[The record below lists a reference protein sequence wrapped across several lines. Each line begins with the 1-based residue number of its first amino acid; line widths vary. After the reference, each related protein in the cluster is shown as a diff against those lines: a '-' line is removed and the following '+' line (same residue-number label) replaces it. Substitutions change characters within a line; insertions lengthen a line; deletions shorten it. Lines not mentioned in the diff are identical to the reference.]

1 MSYTIYKSTSGLI
14 AQPGRSV
21 STFPSGL
28 VRVEQTYL
36 GLTSN
41 AAANRAALA
50 IGNNMPDGNSSPCL
64 DGLKIFPEVQEVRRE
79 DGFTEYKVCAYG
91 RVNSIGNKTFSKELG
106 IQGFYANFAPS
117 NGAVSEQLDYS
128 LQVTCDALVWKFVA
142 PKTASPDVRISDAL
156 RVYRL
161 NGQALLTVPIAE
173 FFSTAYLAGTNKPT
187 QVAIPQTSTI
197 TLAECQNYGH
207 VDEWTV
213 CYKAIPSVVSL
224 GNWQRTAAPS
234 KPADYDGVFSYKSP
248 GPNIWPG
255 QISLLDVERN
265 GSEVITVVSAKNNS
279 TTLTATAAATFLGGT
294 AHVQDNRLYYTPPSP
309 VGPAPVT
316 VMDSPTPPAPIE
328 FVTGKFTFRRRLKEV
343 RQDSSNRYYDYVW
356 DIQEVFE
363 NFEVIVAN
371 ENNQESSYAVQIKFA
386 EFENAS

>member
-1 MSYTIYKSTSGLI
+1 MSYTIYKSTSALI
-14 AQPGRSV
+14 AQAGRSV

-36 GLTSN
+36 GLTSQ
-41 AAANRAALA
+41 AAAHRNTLA

-64 DGLKIFPEVQEVRRE
+64 DGLKIFPEVQEIRRE

-91 RVNSIGNKTFSKELG
+91 RVNTVGNKTFSKELG
-106 IQGFYANFAPS
+106 KQGFYASFQPI
-117 NGAVSEQLDYS
+117 NGAEPTVSEYS
-128 LQVTCDALVWKFVA
+128 LDATCDALVWKFVA
-142 PKTASPDVRISDAL
+142 PKTANPDVRISDAL

-173 FFSTAYLAGTNKPT
+173 FFSTASLAGTNKPT

-224 GNWQRTAAPS
+224 GFWQRTAAPS
-234 KPADYDGVFSYKSP
+234 KEDSVYSYKSP
-248 GPNIWPG
+248 GENVWPG
-255 QISLLDVERN
+255 QLNLRDGVDRN
-265 GSEVITVVSAKNNS
+265 GSALITVVSAKNKEAFL
-279 TTLTATAAATFLGGT
+279 TTTDTETFLGGT
-294 AHVQDNRLYYTPPSP
+294 ARVENNRLYYTPPNP

-316 VMDSPTPPAPIE
+316 VMDSTTPPLPVE

-343 RQDSSNRYYDYVW
+343 RQDSVNQYRDYVW

-363 NFEVIVAN
+363 DFTITVAN
-371 ENNQESSYAVQIKFA
+371 ENNQESSYKVRIRFA
-386 EFENAS
+386 EFDDAS